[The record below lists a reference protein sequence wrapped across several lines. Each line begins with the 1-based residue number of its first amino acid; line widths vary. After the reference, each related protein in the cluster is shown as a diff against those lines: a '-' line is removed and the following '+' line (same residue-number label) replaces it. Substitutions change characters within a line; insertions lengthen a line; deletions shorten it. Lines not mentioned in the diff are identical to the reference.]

1 MGSQETGIAHG
12 CQKAILPFVL
22 EQGLALPGF
31 VKELRNVA
39 AFHNAH
45 AIRARR
51 LTQSRAAH
59 ILKIDQ
65 PKISRL
71 LRGFSM

>member
-1 MGSQETGIAHG
+1 MDSQKIGVAHG

-45 AIRARR
+45 
-51 LTQSRAAH
+51 
-59 ILKIDQ
+59 ILA
-65 PKISRL
+65 
-71 LRGFSM
+71 